1 MPDEEKIEQGPSK
14 DTLDLAKALQQ
25 ILDQN
30 LEINRQNAEA
40 IKDSVSMARDLGT
53 EFGIT
58 KEQQLK
64 INSANR
70 MSATLNADINA
81 KIFER
86 EGGLRKS
93 SDIQKDISKSEDIRK
108 KLSVERGEI
117 QKKQMAAVKAG
128 RFDEAAILKD
138 INNGLIAQMDVQRD
152 IKKSLD
158 SEKRFGTNNH
168 YLEVVDI
175 FH

>member
-30 LEINRQNAEA
+30 LEINRQNADA
-40 IKDSVSMARDLGT
+40 IKDSVSMARDLST
-53 EFGIT
+53 EFGVT
-58 KEQQLK
+58 NEQQLK
-64 INSANR
+64 INAANR

-108 KLSVERGEI
+108 KLMI
-117 QKKQMAAVKAG
+117 
-128 RFDEAAILKD
+128 
-138 INNGLIAQMDVQRD
+138 
-152 IKKSLD
+152 
-158 SEKRFGTNNH
+158 
-168 YLEVVDI
+168 
-175 FH
+175 